1 MVSDQETSA
10 STKKKEKKRRKKTK
24 TKTKSK
30 KNKKTKR
37 YLDENNFTG
46 SIPTELGNLV
56 NLQYL
61 WVNALIWMSLS
72 KHTNKNK

>member
-1 MVSDQETSA
+1 MVRLVGFRSRNFSINKKKRKE
-10 STKKKEKKRRKKTK
+10 KKKEKQKTK
-24 TKTKSK
+24 
-30 KNKKTKR
+30 KR

-61 WVNALIWMSLS
+61 
-72 KHTNKNK
+72 